1 MPRAPK
7 KPSFQFYPGDWM
19 KDPNLSMCS
28 PATRGIWTDLL
39 CVVFELRHGGQVTG
53 SAEQIARACRCTVA
67 EFVAAAE
74 ELRVTKTADISERD
88 GKFTVKSR
96 RMERDLR
103 LSAERAQSGTLGGLN
118 NGEGSKRGSKRE
130 AKGTILTK
138 QNPPPSTSSSTS
150 ASTSVLNKSTQD
162 VTVPRGFRPL
172 GEMSLGSFF
181 DNPETRRL
189 LTLWGQTSAIDEI
202 RADSALV
209 KCQGLGWTIEKIN
222 RSIEKSYM
230 GGWRDLYDPDQQRG
244 KPAKDYS

>member
-39 CVVFELRHGGQVTG
+39 CFVFELRQGGQVTG
-53 SAEQIARACRCTVA
+53 TADQIARACRCTVA

-74 ELRVTKTADISERD
+74 ELRVTKTANISERD

-103 LSAERAQSGTLGGLN
+103 KSANLAQNGSLGGLN
-118 NGEGSKRGSKRE
+118 NGGGRKRESKRE
-130 AKGTILTK
+130 AKGTILIE
-138 QNPPPSTSSSTS
+138 QNQPPSSSTSISSSTSSS
-150 ASTSVLNKSTQD
+150 KSTQE
-162 VTVPRGFRPL
+162 VTLPMGSRPL
-172 GEMSLGSFF
+172 GEMSLNLFF

-189 LTLWGQTSAIDEI
+189 LTLWGMTAAMDEI
-202 RADSALV
+202 RADMALS

-222 RSIEKSYM
+222 RSIEKSTM
-230 GGWRDLYDPDQQRG
+230 GGWRDLYDPDTPRG